1 MAEQDVENVQQE
13 PEVENDP
20 NSGGAKSVL
29 AKAKLLVFAGV
40 VVVVECVIAYLYL
53 PSAAE
58 SSVAAAADT
67 ASEID
72 PEALLE
78 VTADEQAPAVEQVEV
93 DLGEYSV
100 TSYQPR
106 SNTTLRIDF
115 HLYGTIN
122 KDDQAAFDQAMAA
135 HQHRVRDQVIVTIR
149 SSELSDLTDAGLG
162 LIKRKILGKSN
173 ETFEKYLLQSIIFS
187 DFSFIEQ

>member
-1 MAEQDVENVQQE
+1 MAEQEFDKAQQE
-13 PEVENDP
+13 TEGQSDP
-20 NSGGAKSVL
+20 NLGGRTSFL
-29 AKAKLLVFAGV
+29 AKAKLLLFAGV
-40 VVVVECVIAYLYL
+40 VIVVECVIAYLYL
-53 PSAAE
+53 PTAAE
-58 SSVAAAADT
+58 SSVAAAADMG
-67 ASEID
+67 SEID

-78 VTADEQAPAVEQVEV
+78 ATPEEEKTETDQVEV
-93 DLGEYSV
+93 DLGKYSV

-122 KDDQAAFDQAMAA
+122 KDDQLAFDEAMAA

-173 ETFEKYLLQSIIFS
+173 ETFERYLLQSIIFS